1 VNPNVTEAR
10 IREDLEHIHNLV
22 VISVI
27 FDKGNAYIST
37 NSVHNALF
45 ARSCMMSRLAYKGM
59 RIDYYPDECAGPL
72 PKIQYVPKKE
82 IPPPVKKPDPPANR
96 FQMLN
101 LDATGDDSD
110 DSDEI
115 TSCTSLGGGISW
127 ADTSIAV

>member
-1 VNPNVTEAR
+1 MNPNLTEAR

-22 VISVI
+22 VISVA
-27 FDKGNAYIST
+27 FDKGNAFIST

-45 ARSCMMSRLAYKGM
+45 ARSCMMSRLTYKGM

-72 PKIQYVPKKE
+72 PKIQYVPKRE
-82 IPPPVKKPDPPANR
+82 VPPPVKKLDPTVNR

-101 LDATGDDSD
+101 LVGAED
-110 DSDEI
+110 DSDEDEM